1 MAVNNYQNPGVY
13 VSQVTNPALTTANTT
28 SLNIC
33 FLANASGNN
42 PVAPQTDRFLVSS
55 GVSAPMT
62 FTLTQSGVV
71 TAGLVVTNNTTGAP
85 LTATVDYT
93 VATVNSVTT
102 ITTITGSAAIAAVGS
117 NGWIAAN
124 YNYAT
129 AVPGSTYTFYNFDSV
144 QNTFG
149 PAFTF
154 NSTTGATTI
163 NSPATLAA
171 FLAFQNGAQVVSCQN
186 ILTSGN
192 TATAS
197 NTDFLNAV
205 QGLVTVPG
213 INIIVPLKYD
223 TDYNTSTSGTLFEG
237 INNFLT
243 AQASNGVYQRA
254 FIGMDSSVT
263 STNLIN
269 TVAKITSNI
278 AGGSQTSGT
287 RMTLAVPQQ
296 VTVNPGLNSTTGI
309 STGYINIDGF
319 YLASALA
326 GLFVGQ
332 PDVYIPIT
340 HKIVNGLNSIPNQVS
355 ASDSTTIQSLGG
367 TVVRQRASGQIY
379 VRHGLTLN
387 TTNWLTQ
394 EISINAIGDRLSNNI
409 QSALEG
415 STLIGSA
422 LTSATLAAL
431 QSTVLATLMRAVNT
445 NLIQSYQNLSY
456 SVNPATPTTVNVS
469 FQYSPTYPLNYI
481 QVSLSINSQSGTITS
496 VSNTGATAIG

>member
-13 VSQVTNPALTTANTT
+13 VTQVANPALTTANTT

-71 TAGLVVTNNTTGAP
+71 TAGLTVTNNTTGAP
-85 LTATVDYT
+85 LTAAVDYT

-102 ITTITGSAAIAAVGS
+102 ITTITGSPSIAALGS

-129 AVPGSTYTFYNFDSV
+129 AVQGSTYTFYNFDSV
-144 QNTFG
+144 QQTFG
-149 PAFTF
+149 PAFSF
-154 NSTTGATTI
+154 NSTTGAVTV

-171 FLAFQNGAQVVSCQN
+171 YLAFQNGAQVVSCQN
-186 ILTSGN
+186 ITTVSGGDDQ
-192 TATAS
+192 
-197 NTDFLNAV
+197 DFLNAI

-213 INIIVPLKYD
+213 INVIVPLKYD
-223 TDYNTSTSGTLFEG
+223 ASYNTSTSGVLFQG
-237 INNFLT
+237 FSNFLT
-243 AQASNGVYQRA
+243 AQATNGVYQRG
-254 FIGMDSSVT
+254 FIGMDSTVT
-263 STNLIN
+263 SSNLIN
-269 TVAKITSNI
+269 TVAKIANSIPN
-278 AGGSQTSGT
+278 SRLS
-287 RMTLAVPQQ
+287 LAVPQQ
-296 VTVNPGLNSTTGI
+296 VNVNPGLNSTTGI
-309 STGYINIDGF
+309 STGYVPIDGI
-319 YLASALA
+319 YLAAALA

-332 PDVYIPIT
+332 PDVFIPIT
-340 HKIVNGLNSIPNQVS
+340 HKIVNGVISIPNQVS

-367 TVVRQRASGQIY
+367 CIVRQRANGQIY

-469 FQYSPTYPLNYI
+469 FQYSPTYPLNYV
-481 QVSLSINSQSGTITS
+481 QVTLSINAQSGTITS
-496 VSNTGATAIG
+496 VSNTGATNVS